1 MNSIE
6 ASRRFYEE
14 QVKNLIHEQFGQYE
28 DRIAVGIAGE
38 GSDCFGY
45 DDFMSRDHDFGTG
58 VCLWITEEDLDRFGR
73 RLSIAYNEL
82 IDGLPENNLSERLRQ
97 RRGVMT
103 INDFYSNI
111 LGTRIDAEGFVAAW
125 SEANGDKKA
134 ETFFGDRE
142 WQLLDHSC
150 LATAVNGE
158 VFRDDPGIFTAFRKK
173 LLDYYPDHIWRIRI
187 AMALHQYASAMQVNY
202 ARSMKRRDFVAAR
215 LCQARGLEAA
225 MELFFLMKREYPPYY
240 KWTYQRMAKLDHDGR
255 FSKLVEYFAR
265 IRCDTDIWELRWK
278 GMTDQSCQPVF
289 EDPMV
294 VAAEEIARLI
304 CQTLQENGLTKRT
317 DSYLEDPYLERYVEE
332 VLTRQ

>member
-1 MNSIE
+1 MNSME

-58 VCLWITEEDLDRFGR
+58 VCLWITEEDLNLFGR

-82 IDGLPENNLSERLRQ
+82 IDGIPGNNLSERLRE

-103 INDFYSNI
+103 INDFYSNV
-111 LGTRIDAEGFVAAW
+111 LGTRIDAEGFVLAGR
-125 SEANGDKKA
+125 EPEGERKA
-134 ETFFGDRE
+134 EAFFGDRE

-158 VFRDDPGIFTAFRKK
+158 VFRDDLGIFSAFRNK
-173 LLDYYPDHIWRIRI
+173 LLDYYPDHVWRIRI
-187 AMALHQYASAMQVNY
+187 ANALHQYASSMQVNY

-215 LCQARGLEAA
+215 LCQAKGIESA

-240 KWTYQRMAKLDHDGR
+240 KWTYQRMAQLDHNGR
-255 FSKLVEYFAR
+255 FSRFVEYFAR
-265 IRCDTDIWELRWK
+265 IRCDKDVWELSWK
-278 GMTDQSCQPVF
+278 DIPYQSVQPILG
-289 EDPMV
+289 DPMV
-294 VAAEEIARLI
+294 AAAEEIASMI
-304 CQTLQENGLTKRT
+304 CEMLRENGLTEGT
-317 DSYLEDPYLERYVEE
+317 DPYLERYVEE
-332 VLTRQ
+332 VLAGR